1 MKKSIKALALLSG
14 GLDSALAAKL
24 ILDQGI
30 DVVGIKFTSPFCLC
44 DTGGKCR
51 ALEVANSLRIPLKII
66 SKDEDYLELIRNPKH
81 GHGSALNP
89 CIDCRVYILKKARE
103 LLRNLSA
110 DFIITGEVLN
120 QRPMSQY
127 RKALDLIEQESGLEG
142 KILRPL
148 SAKLLPETEV
158 ERDGLVNREKLLGI
172 KGRSRKEQFE
182 LIKKSGITG
191 YTTPAGGCL
200 LTQKEFAAKLKDL
213 FEHSSKVTWHDIE
226 LLKLGRHFRVGKSK
240 IIVGRNKKEN
250 ELLLRLKYN
259 DDYWFE
265 VPNYGSPIV
274 LLQGSKNK
282 KTVELACAITA
293 RYSDCKEDDVLV
305 KYNGGG
311 GKEHTI
317 KIKPAESKLLDSLR
331 ITWII

>member
-24 ILDQGI
+24 VLDQGI
-30 DVVGIKFTSPFCLC
+30 DVVGIKFTSPFCVC

-51 ALEVANSLRIPLKII
+51 ALEVANSLRISLKII
-66 SKDEDYLELIRNPKH
+66 SKGEDYLELIRNPKY
-81 GHGSALNP
+81 GYGSALNP
-89 CIDCRVYILKKARE
+89 CIDCRIYILKKALE
-103 LLRNLSA
+103 LLRNLNA
-110 DFIITGEVLN
+110 DFIITGEVLG

-158 ERDGLVNREKLLGI
+158 ERDGLVSREKLLSI
-172 KGRSRKEQFE
+172 RGRSRKKQFE
-182 LIKKSGITG
+182 LARKFDITG
-191 YTTPAGGCL
+191 YSTPAGGCL

-213 FEHSSKVTWHDIE
+213 FEHSSEVTWHDIE
-226 LLKLGRHFRVGKSK
+226 LLKLGRHFRAGESK
-240 IIVGRNKKEN
+240 IIAGRNEREN
-250 ELLLRLKYN
+250 ELLLNLKYN

-274 LLQGSKNK
+274 LLQGAKNNEA
-282 KTVELACAITA
+282 VELAGATTA
-293 RYSDCKEDDVLV
+293 KYSDCKDELVSV
-305 KYNGGG
+305 KYNAGAG
-311 GKEHTI
+311 EHTI
-317 KIKPAESKLLDSLR
+317 KVKPAESKLLDSLR
-331 ITWII
+331 ITWEI